1 MEKHLILKNISEL
14 FVTAEIIVDAIRR
27 DEDNLSFEEAVN
39 TGEFQLPKQK
49 LVKELLQKFKKEDAD
64 FLNAVSVSML
74 RDFIEKYPESK
85 HLKEVHL
92 RIRSKEDEEQEKHRE
107 LIENIINNANDYR
120 PDEVKAD
127 LGSKLL
133 SEVCD
138 KLGISFDVVNNYSE
152 PDLIF
157 NDIPKNIGEIPE
169 GFTDVFFW
177 GIPSSGKTC
186 ALSAILTTMKDKYAM
201 TSPAIDPKFGASY
214 VVSLQ
219 NIFTNQ
225 TAYLP
230 AATQKDST
238 QYMPLLLKKRNENDY
253 RKVSFFEL
261 SGEVFKHFMALENNI
276 SILKDDDRVDVE
288 SAFKTLDLLLG
299 SNNQKIHFFFID
311 YQYETKG
318 TRDRHN
324 LTQENYLNAAASY
337 FRDRL
342 DIFKRKT
349 DAVYVIVT
357 KADQIKSLD
366 TENQNISNEER
377 TKIASD
383 FLYDNF
389 GNFMDF
395 IKNRCKRDS
404 IDFNVKT
411 FSIGDVYFKS
421 ICKLNYYYATNII
434 EDLLKRIDT
443 VNENRFCNWI
453 TKIFNS

>member
-1 MEKHLILKNISEL
+1 M
-14 FVTAEIIVDAIRR
+14 
-27 DEDNLSFEEAVN
+27 
-39 TGEFQLPKQK
+39 
-49 LVKELLQKFKKEDAD
+49 
-64 FLNAVSVSML
+64 
-74 RDFIEKYPESK
+74 
-85 HLKEVHL
+85 
-92 RIRSKEDEEQEKHRE
+92 
-107 LIENIINNANDYR
+107 
-120 PDEVKAD
+120 
-127 LGSKLL
+127 
-133 SEVCD
+133 
-138 KLGISFDVVNNYSE
+138 
-152 PDLIF
+152 
-157 NDIPKNIGEIPE
+157 
-169 GFTDVFFW
+169 
-177 GIPSSGKTC
+177 
-186 ALSAILTTMKDKYAM
+186 
-201 TSPAIDPKFGASY
+201 
-214 VVSLQ
+214 
-219 NIFTNQ
+219 
-225 TAYLP
+225 
-230 AATQKDST
+230 
-238 QYMPLLLKKRNENDY
+238 
-253 RKVSFFEL
+253 
-261 SGEVFKHFMALENNI
+261 
-276 SILKDDDRVDVE
+276 
-288 SAFKTLDLLLG
+288 
-299 SNNQKIHFFFID
+299 KIHFFFID